1 MLDDVELMLSPT
13 ITTSS
18 SSPHAVA
25 GVIVLDDVVPL
36 LCPTITTSSI
46 EDDVETLLRTGST
59 SCAFLESFLHCAI
72 ASTLLR
78 SVILPDNPDSPN
90 AIVPVYNCGL
100 PQCNTVLAR
109 ASVLLCVNAH
119 MRS

>member
-1 MLDDVELMLSPT
+1 MLDDVELLLSPT

-46 EDDVETLLRTGST
+46 EDAVETLLRTGST
-59 SCAFLESFLHCAI
+59 SSILESFLHCAI
-72 ASTLLR
+72 ANTLLR

-90 AIVPVYNCGL
+90 LAGGSPVGTTKQEHYK
-100 PQCNTVLAR
+100 V
-109 ASVLLCVNAH
+109 SHV
-119 MRS
+119 S